1 MANRYIS
8 DLHFFHK
15 NVTAIGSNFDNRPF
29 QDIEEMHEGIRKRWN
44 QEVAPKDDVY
54 VLGDLIWNL
63 RNGNREAAKELLD
76 SLNGKLHLIL
86 GNHDRTADPLF
97 DECFEEVTP
106 YKRLTELLD
115 EQKRTVILSHYYMPF
130 YEHHMHGAILLHGHS
145 HRSQE
150 ADLERKITAELQA
163 KGMALQIY
171 NVGCMYPY
179 IDYTPRT
186 LQQIMDGYERWQ
198 KECVK

>member
-15 NVTAIGSNFDNRPF
+15 NVTAMGSNFDNRPF

-130 YEHHMHGAILLHGHS
+130 YEHHMHGAILLTAIPI
-145 HRSQE
+145 E
-150 ADLERKITAELQA
+150 ARRPILNVRLPQIAG
-163 KGMALQIY
+163 KGDGSPDY

>member
-1 MANRYIS
+1 M
-8 DLHFFHK
+8 
-15 NVTAIGSNFDNRPF
+15 GSNFDNRPF

-106 YKRLTELLD
+106 TRDLQSCWTNRNVPSFSAIIICPFMNTTCTERFCFTAIPIEARRPILNVRLPQNCRQRGWLSRFITLAVCI
-115 EQKRTVILSHYYMPF
+115 RTSTILREPCSKSWMD
-130 YEHHMHGAILLHGHS
+130 MSGG
-145 HRSQE
+145 
-150 ADLERKITAELQA
+150 RK
-163 KGMALQIY
+163 
-171 NVGCMYPY
+171 NV
-179 IDYTPRT
+179 
-186 LQQIMDGYERWQ
+186 
-198 KECVK
+198 

>member
-15 NVTAIGSNFDNRPF
+15 NVTAMGSNFDNRPF

-106 YKRLTELLD
+106 YKRLT
-115 EQKRTVILSHYYMPF
+115 
-130 YEHHMHGAILLHGHS
+130 
-145 HRSQE
+145 
-150 ADLERKITAELQA
+150 
-163 KGMALQIY
+163 
-171 NVGCMYPY
+171 
-179 IDYTPRT
+179 
-186 LQQIMDGYERWQ
+186 
-198 KECVK
+198 